1 MSFAAVEGSNAED
14 RPDEAAALD
23 EPDSGFIDI
32 AQASTPH
39 PTVIGPYQVVGIL
52 GGGSMATLYV
62 ANRRCRFGYVQ
73 RVVLKRVNRS
83 RADAEM
89 LQEMLLDEA
98 RAMASFGH
106 PNLVALHDVGE
117 DDDGVFLALEYVEG
131 TDLRRVNAKLRE
143 RREALPFELACFI
156 VAEVLRGLNHAHTAR
171 DPDGRPLEIVH
182 RDVNPSNVLIS
193 ESGQVKLTDFGVVR
207 MRDRVQSK
215 TEAGLVKGKYAY
227 LAPEYISG
235 NPSTI
240 ATDLYAAGI
249 MLFELLTGREC
260 YTGKSAYE
268 VMWKIVNKGVPM
280 YRLDREGVPEDLQKI
295 VARSTH
301 VEPER
306 RYKSA
311 QDMANALESWM
322 VKNRRH
328 ATPWVLS
335 VFFER
340 HGLLPTAEERP
351 APMVPLANLQDAVG
365 DGPAQPPPAPELEPI
380 DLTDL
385 GEQTTRKTR
394 SDSDLTGTPPP
405 AETPR
410 RSQRGFTISTS
421 QPDLPTEGW
430 AEPSPSDPIDGGLSM
445 RDPYQGDPTPMPVL
459 EDMPIL
465 QSFEEPPPTTPPPL
479 RTDEPEP
486 AGEDEPEIDFDPP
499 MEVEDTAPPEAYV
512 SAETM
517 EIPPNSGSVPVDLPR
532 SGKLEEVPAVDVIE
546 AYCSSECSGVLEFRC
561 GLIWKRVRLDQGVP
575 TGITSNMGME
585 LIGEHLV
592 KARMISRQQLE
603 SALEDSERS
612 ARTLTQTLLD
622 QGAID
627 RHRLEVEL
635 GKNLAARLQEV
646 LEWRW
651 GTFEYHDRPVPS
663 AEILPR
669 LDLPE
674 LLNRARE
681 DRSDS
686 EPHGRPHTPSDSVS
700 PQRKL
705 REALQVARSIADSS
719 GKGRV
724 DRPWRSKDS

>member
-1 MSFAAVEGSNAED
+1 
-14 RPDEAAALD
+14 
-23 EPDSGFIDI
+23 
-32 AQASTPH
+32 
-39 PTVIGPYQVVGIL
+39 
-52 GGGSMATLYV
+52 
-62 ANRRCRFGYVQ
+62 
-73 RVVLKRVNRS
+73 
-83 RADAEM
+83 
-89 LQEMLLDEA
+89 
-98 RAMASFGH
+98 
-106 PNLVALHDVGE
+106 
-117 DDDGVFLALEYVEG
+117 
-131 TDLRRVNAKLRE
+131 
-143 RREALPFELACFI
+143 
-156 VAEVLRGLNHAHTAR
+156 
-171 DPDGRPLEIVH
+171 
-182 RDVNPSNVLIS
+182 
-193 ESGQVKLTDFGVVR
+193 
-207 MRDRVQSK
+207 
-215 TEAGLVKGKYAY
+215 
-227 LAPEYISG
+227 
-235 NPSTI
+235 
-240 ATDLYAAGI
+240 
-249 MLFELLTGREC
+249 
-260 YTGKSAYE
+260 
-268 VMWKIVNKGVPM
+268 
-280 YRLDREGVPEDLQKI
+280 
-295 VARSTH
+295 
-301 VEPER
+301 
-306 RYKSA
+306 
-311 QDMANALESWM
+311 
-322 VKNRRH
+322 
-328 ATPWVLS
+328 
-335 VFFER
+335 
-340 HGLLPTAEERP
+340 
-351 APMVPLANLQDAVG
+351 
-365 DGPAQPPPAPELEPI
+365 
-380 DLTDL
+380 
-385 GEQTTRKTR
+385 
-394 SDSDLTGTPPP
+394 
-405 AETPR
+405 
-410 RSQRGFTISTS
+410 
-421 QPDLPTEGW
+421 
-430 AEPSPSDPIDGGLSM
+430 M

-546 AYCSSECSGVLEFRC
+546 AYCSSSCSGVLEFRC

-622 QGAID
+622 QGAIE